1 MKINREMVLQSFRE
15 EAEELLTQME
25 QSLLALEGQ
34 PESQELISSIFR
46 VAHTLKG
53 NASLLEFKAV
63 AQALHSLEDLLDS
76 LRKGT
81 VTITTEV
88 INLLL
93 QSVDVLRQMTKRML
107 AGEESLL
114 PAHEKFFSRLA
125 LIASKSKPQTVEA
138 AGENTTPAVS
148 PTAASG
154 TKSAQ
159 SLRVDLGKM
168 DRMLNL
174 TVGFAIAQGRMR
186 RMLQEKYSTHGT
198 GHEVLEVHQGLE
210 SLFLQ
215 MQELVMKIR
224 MVPVG
229 PIFQR
234 FSRSV
239 RDAARA
245 HGKFANLRIEGE
257 EVEVDTSVVEH
268 LKDPLLHMIRNA
280 VDHGI
285 ETPEERKKN
294 GKPPV
299 GTITIRAAHEGGY
312 ILVEVSD
319 DGAGLNRQ
327 RILEIGQKRG
337 FIAEAEKLSD
347 NEIYQLIFES
357 GFSTAARVS
366 DLSGRGVGMDVVRR
380 NVQALRGSVQVT
392 SRPGEGTTVHIRLP
406 LTLAIIEGFGVGV
419 GNETY
424 VIPVEQVVEC
434 VELPAEENDA
444 ARTEGV
450 LQLRNQPLPF
460 IYLRDH
466 FELPGARTGRQ
477 NIVVVQHG
485 ASRAGLAVDVLYGTT
500 QTVIKPLPTVFKTI
514 PGVSGS
520 AILGN
525 GRVAL
530 ILDVPALLRD
540 FRAQEMQLV

>member
-15 EAEELLTQME
+15 EAEELLVQME
-25 QSLLALEGQ
+25 QSLLALESQ
-34 PESQELISSIFR
+34 PDDLELVSSIFR

-81 VTITTEV
+81 VTTTTEV

-93 QSVDVLRQMTKRML
+93 QSVDILRQMTKRML

-114 PAHEKFFSRLA
+114 PAHERFFSRLA
-125 LIASKSKPQTVEA
+125 LVAAESKPSVVEA
-138 AGENTTPAVS
+138 SAETTTRAAS
-148 PTAASG
+148 AAASG
-154 TKSAQ
+154 AKSAQ

-174 TVGFAIAQGRMR
+174 TVEFAIAQGRLR
-186 RMLQEKYSTHGT
+186 RMLQEKYSSYRT

-229 PIFQR
+229 PIFHR
-234 FSRSV
+234 FARSV

-257 EVEVDTSVVEH
+257 DVEVDTSVVEH

-285 ETPEERKKN
+285 ETPEDRKKK
-294 GKPPV
+294 GKPSV

-327 RILEIGQKRG
+327 RIIEIGQKRG
-337 FIAEAEKLSD
+337 FIPEAEKLSD
-347 NEIYQLIFES
+347 KEVHQLIFES
-357 GFSTAARVS
+357 GFSTAAEVN

-380 NVQALRGSVQVT
+380 NVQALRGSVEVSSQ
-392 SRPGEGTTVHIRLP
+392 PGAGTTVHIRLP
-406 LTLAIIEGFGVGV
+406 LTLAIIEGFSVGV
-419 GNETY
+419 GDETY

-434 VELPAEENDA
+434 VELPAAENDA
-444 ARTEGV
+444 VRSEGI

-466 FELPGARTGRQ
+466 FDLPGERIGRQ

-485 ASRAGLAVDVLYGTT
+485 ASRAGLAVDVLHGTT

-540 FRAQEMQLV
+540 FRVQEMQLV

>member
-15 EAEELLTQME
+15 EAEELLVQME
-25 QSLLALEGQ
+25 QSLLALESQ
-34 PESQELISSIFR
+34 PDDLELVSSIFR

-81 VTITTEV
+81 VTTTTEV

-93 QSVDVLRQMTKRML
+93 QSVDILRQMTKRML

-114 PAHEKFFSRLA
+114 PAHERFFSRLA
-125 LIASKSKPQTVEA
+125 LVAAESKPSVVEA
-138 AGENTTPAVS
+138 SAETTTRAAS
-148 PTAASG
+148 AAASG
-154 TKSAQ
+154 AKSAQ

-174 TVGFAIAQGRMR
+174 TVEFAIAQGRLR
-186 RMLQEKYSTHGT
+186 RMLQEKYSSYRT

-229 PIFQR
+229 PIFHR
-234 FSRSV
+234 FARSV

-257 EVEVDTSVVEH
+257 DVEVDTSVVEH

-285 ETPEERKKN
+285 ETPEDRKKK
-294 GKPPV
+294 GKPSV

-327 RILEIGQKRG
+327 RIIEIGQKRG
-337 FIAEAEKLSD
+337 SIPEAEKLSD
-347 NEIYQLIFES
+347 KEVHQLIFES
-357 GFSTAARVS
+357 GFSTAAEVN

-380 NVQALRGSVQVT
+380 NVQALRGSVEVSSQ
-392 SRPGEGTTVHIRLP
+392 PGAGTTVHIRLP
-406 LTLAIIEGFGVGV
+406 LTLAIIEGFSVGV
-419 GNETY
+419 GDETY

-434 VELPAEENDA
+434 VELPAAENDA
-444 ARTEGV
+444 VRSEGI

-466 FELPGARTGRQ
+466 FDLPGERIGRQ

-485 ASRAGLAVDVLYGTT
+485 ASRAGLAVDVLHGTT

-540 FRAQEMQLV
+540 FRVQEMQLV

>member
-15 EAEELLTQME
+15 EAEELLVQME
-25 QSLLALEGQ
+25 QSLLALESQ
-34 PESQELISSIFR
+34 PDDRELVSSIFR

-81 VTITTEV
+81 VTTTTEV

-93 QSVDVLRQMTKRML
+93 QSVDILRQMTKRML

-114 PAHEKFFSRLA
+114 PAHERFFSRLA
-125 LIASKSKPQTVEA
+125 LVAAESKPSVVEA
-138 AGENTTPAVS
+138 SAETTTRAAS
-148 PTAASG
+148 AAASG
-154 TKSAQ
+154 AKSAQ

-174 TVGFAIAQGRMR
+174 TVEFAIAQGRLR
-186 RMLQEKYSTHGT
+186 RMLQEKYSSYRT

-229 PIFQR
+229 PIFHR
-234 FSRSV
+234 FARSV

-257 EVEVDTSVVEH
+257 DVEVDTSVVEH

-285 ETPEERKKN
+285 ETPEDRKKK
-294 GKPPV
+294 GKPSV

-327 RILEIGQKRG
+327 RIIEIGQKRG
-337 FIAEAEKLSD
+337 FIPEAEKLSD
-347 NEIYQLIFES
+347 KEVHQLIFES
-357 GFSTAARVS
+357 GFSTAAEVN

-380 NVQALRGSVQVT
+380 NVQALRGSVEVSSQ
-392 SRPGEGTTVHIRLP
+392 PGAGTTVHIRLP
-406 LTLAIIEGFGVGV
+406 LTLAIIEGFSVGV
-419 GNETY
+419 GDETY

-434 VELPAEENDA
+434 VELPAAENDA
-444 ARTEGV
+444 VRSEGI

-466 FELPGARTGRQ
+466 FDLPGERIGRQ

-485 ASRAGLAVDVLYGTT
+485 ASRAGLAVDVLHGTT

-540 FRAQEMQLV
+540 FRVQEMQLV

>member
-1 MKINREMVLQSFRE
+1 MKINREMVLQSFRD
-15 EAEELLTQME
+15 EADELLTQME
-25 QSLLALEGQ
+25 QSLLALEGK
-34 PESQELISSIFR
+34 PGDGELLSSIFR
-46 VAHTLKG
+46 VVHTLKG

-81 VTITTEV
+81 VTTTTEV

-93 QSVDVLRQMTKRML
+93 QSVDILRQMTKRML

-114 PAHEKFFSRLA
+114 PAHERFFSRLA
-125 LIASKSKPQTVEA
+125 LVAAESKPSVVEA
-138 AGENTTPAVS
+138 SAETTTPAAS
-148 PTAASG
+148 AAASG
-154 TKSAQ
+154 AKSAQ

-174 TVGFAIAQGRMR
+174 TVEFAIAQGRLR
-186 RMLQEKYSTHGT
+186 RMLQEKYSSYRT

-234 FSRSV
+234 FARSV

-257 EVEVDTSVVEH
+257 DVEVDTSVVEH

-285 ETPEERKKN
+285 ETPEDRKKK
-294 GKPPV
+294 GKPSV

-327 RILEIGQKRG
+327 RIIEIGQKRG
-337 FIAEAEKLSD
+337 FIPEAEKLSD
-347 NEIYQLIFES
+347 KEVHQLIFES
-357 GFSTAARVS
+357 GFSTAAEVN

-380 NVQALRGSVQVT
+380 NVQALRGSVEVSSQ
-392 SRPGEGTTVHIRLP
+392 PGAGTTVHIRLP
-406 LTLAIIEGFGVGV
+406 LTLAIIEGFSVGV
-419 GNETY
+419 GDETY

-434 VELPAEENDA
+434 VELPAAENDA
-444 ARTEGV
+444 VRSEGI

-466 FELPGARTGRQ
+466 FDLPGERIGRQ

-485 ASRAGLAVDVLYGTT
+485 ASRAGLAVDVLHGTT

-540 FRAQEMQLV
+540 FRVQEMQLV

>member
-1 MKINREMVLQSFRE
+1 MKINRETVLQSFRE
-15 EAEELLTQME
+15 EAEELLVQME
-25 QSLLALEGQ
+25 QSLLALESQ
-34 PESQELISSIFR
+34 PDDRELLSSIFR

-76 LRKGT
+76 LRNGAI
-81 VTITTEV
+81 TITTEV

-114 PAHEKFFSRLA
+114 PAHEKFFARLA
-125 LIASKSKPQTVEA
+125 LIAAKPKPA
-138 AGENTTPAVS
+138 SSGPSGETTTPAAS
-148 PTAASG
+148 PAAPSG
-154 TKSAQ
+154 AKSAQ

-174 TVGFAIAQGRMR
+174 TVEFAIAQGRMR
-186 RMLQEKYSTHGT
+186 RMLQERHSSHGT

-234 FSRSV
+234 LARSV
-239 RDAARA
+239 RDAAKA

-257 EVEVDTSVVEH
+257 DVEVDTSVVEH

-285 ETPEERKKN
+285 ELPEERKKK

-312 ILVEVSD
+312 ILVEVTD

-337 FIAEAEKLSD
+337 FISDTEKLSD
-347 NEIYQLIFES
+347 NEVHQLIFES
-357 GFSTAARVS
+357 GFSTAGEVS

-392 SRPGEGTTVHIRLP
+392 SQPGTGTTVHIRLP
-406 LTLAIIEGFGVGV
+406 LTLAIIEGFSVGV
-419 GNETY
+419 GSETY

-444 ARTEGV
+444 ARIEGI

-466 FELPGARTGRQ
+466 FDLSGDRTGRQ

-485 ASRAGLAVDVLYGTT
+485 ASRAGLAVDVLHGTT
-500 QTVIKPLPTVFKTI
+500 QTVIKPLPALFKTI

-540 FRAQEMQLV
+540 FRVQEMQLV

>member
-1 MKINREMVLQSFRE
+1 MKINREMVLQAFRE
-15 EAEELLTQME
+15 EADELLVQME
-25 QSLLALEGQ
+25 QSLLALEGL
-34 PESQELISSIFR
+34 PENRDLISSIFR

-81 VTITTEV
+81 VTVTTEV

-114 PAHEKFFSRLA
+114 PAHEKFFARLA
-125 LIASKSKPQTVEA
+125 LIAAKPKPASSEPSTETA
-138 AGENTTPAVS
+138 TAGVSQAVL
-148 PTAASG
+148 SG
-154 TKSAQ
+154 SKSAQ

-174 TVGFAIAQGRMR
+174 TVEFAIAQGRMR
-186 RMLQEKYSTHGT
+186 RMLQEKYSSFGA

-215 MQELVMKIR
+215 MQELVMKTR

-234 FSRSV
+234 FARNV

-257 EVEVDTSVVEH
+257 DVEVDTSVVEH

-285 ETPEERKKN
+285 EPPEERKKK

-327 RILEIGQKRG
+327 RIIEIGQKRG
-337 FIAEAEKLSD
+337 FIPEAEKLSD
-347 NEIYQLIFES
+347 KEVHQLIFES
-357 GFSTAARVS
+357 GFSTAAEVN

-380 NVQALRGSVQVT
+380 NVQALRGSVEVSSQ
-392 SRPGEGTTVHIRLP
+392 PGAATTVHIRLP
-406 LTLAIIEGFGVGV
+406 LTLAIIEGFSVGV
-419 GNETY
+419 GDETY
-424 VIPVEQVVEC
+424 VIPVEQ
-434 VELPAEENDA
+434 
-444 ARTEGV
+444 
-450 LQLRNQPLPF
+450 
-460 IYLRDH
+460 
-466 FELPGARTGRQ
+466 
-477 NIVVVQHG
+477 
-485 ASRAGLAVDVLYGTT
+485 
-500 QTVIKPLPTVFKTI
+500 
-514 PGVSGS
+514 
-520 AILGN
+520 
-525 GRVAL
+525 
-530 ILDVPALLRD
+530 
-540 FRAQEMQLV
+540 